1 MNTLVEDRPLSPQ
14 EIAVRDRIASIRDM
28 SSRAFSAER
37 VSALWPDE
45 NVTMEALLVGS
56 RERSWFSWQDIN
68 ECNLSS
74 ETWGEVNGYGPVSS
88 ETMRVYGTLQL
99 PEAVLIAA
107 HNRLFGFKTEE
118 PCQLAVELIAMALF
132 NNDHNKIRVRGA
144 WLTWSELVARA
155 NAEYNRK
162 HKAQAQIAHLMREW
176 G

>member
-14 EIAVRDRIASIRDM
+14 EIEVRDRIGSIREM

-37 VSALWPDE
+37 VSGLWPDE
-45 NVTMEALLVGS
+45 NVTLEKLIAGG
-56 RERSWFSWQDIN
+56 RTRSWFSWQDITECYLIN
-68 ECNLSS
+68 EAY
-74 ETWGEVNGYGPVSS
+74 GEVKGYGPVSS
-88 ETMRVYGTLQL
+88 ETMRVYGTLRL

-132 NNDHNKIRVRGA
+132 NSDYNTIRVKGA
-144 WLTWSELVARA
+144 WRTWSELVTRA
-155 NAEYNRK
+155 NAEYHRK
-162 HKAQAQIAHLMREW
+162 HKAQAQIAYLMREW